1 MGTLFTR
8 GPHSGWLRIFD
19 YADFYTLRLP
29 DATPKRLISLPR
41 AQMEI
46 FLLNKNMKMT
56 LLLIVNVHNLNKV
69 KGIEVLLA
77 YANNYNFFICFKSR

>member
-1 MGTLFTR
+1 
-8 GPHSGWLRIFD
+8 
-19 YADFYTLRLP
+19 
-29 DATPKRLISLPR
+29 
-41 AQMEI
+41 MEI

>member
-1 MGTLFTR
+1 
-8 GPHSGWLRIFD
+8 
-19 YADFYTLRLP
+19 
-29 DATPKRLISLPR
+29 
-41 AQMEI
+41 MEI

-77 YANNYNFFICFKSR
+77 YANN